1 MLRYRDNAWFWD
13 DQPLDLLDPEPALL
27 TAMLREPNQSRPP
40 HVWLAL
46 ALKQPYAPASG
57 IAFLTTLQ
65 DKLRWAGAPYDFI
78 SRDSDTRL
86 LHFRGRRRSLKTP
99 RPRRA
104 CGLAPI
110 EERDASG
117 A

>member
-1 MLRYRDNAWFWD
+1 MLRSRDDAWFWD
-13 DQPLDLLDPEPALL
+13 DQPLDLQDPEPALL
-27 TAMLREPNQSRPP
+27 TAMLREPDQTRQP

-46 ALKQPYAPASG
+46 SLHQPYDPASG

-78 SRDSDTRL
+78 SRDPTLGCAISAGAEISRDPETQTAAGIEPL
-86 LHFRGRRRSLKTP
+86 DERG
-99 RPRRA
+99 
-104 CGLAPI
+104 
-110 EERDASG
+110 ASG

>member
-1 MLRYRDNAWFWD
+1 MLRYRDDSWFWD

-27 TAMLREPNQSRPP
+27 SAMLQEPDQARQP

-46 ALKQPYAPASG
+46 ALNQPYAPASG

-78 SRDSDTRL
+78 SRDPLIGCTISATAEISQDPDTKRASG
-86 LHFRGRRRSLKTP
+86 FEPIDERG
-99 RPRRA
+99 
-104 CGLAPI
+104 
-110 EERDASG
+110 ASG